1 MQIKS
6 YIYIYTKKKDIF
18 ISNKNN
24 PVLVRFGISLETFKD
39 CCFTSWA
46 HWNTDKTLFDA
57 FLPVS
62 KQSDGG
68 YGYLCRRQGLHEW
81 KRRQSDSSKGSAQS
95 AGAWRATAAAPRKD
109 LDPLIW
115 RSDCFLSLLMLKVY
129 LSQKQHQTYTKN
141 LNMQWVHERNFECD
155 ILFISWIH
163 LECTDIYIRVY
174 FDCLFFFFF
183 NLFTKKKK
191 NPFI

>member
-1 MQIKS
+1 
-6 YIYIYTKKKDIF
+6 
-18 ISNKNN
+18 
-24 PVLVRFGISLETFKD
+24 
-39 CCFTSWA
+39 
-46 HWNTDKTLFDA
+46 
-57 FLPVS
+57 
-62 KQSDGG
+62 
-68 YGYLCRRQGLHEW
+68 
-81 KRRQSDSSKGSAQS
+81 
-95 AGAWRATAAAPRKD
+95 
-109 LDPLIW
+109 
-115 RSDCFLSLLMLKVY
+115 MLKVY

-191 NPFI
+191 KTHSFKIPKAGKNLNSRFFIAG